1 MYLKTQWRERARITV
16 VLECQLC
23 TRRTSDVV
31 VGVFL
36 VALQPVLLQLQKE
49 FPDVLVLAYCGNKNL
64 IGDAPRVSL
73 PTSAVA
79 GC

>member
-1 MYLKTQWRERARITV
+1 MQNARDFIVKSTERLVSHHARRLLV
-16 VLECQLC
+16 P
-23 TRRTSDVV
+23 
-31 VGVFL
+31 

-49 FPDVLVLAYCGNKNL
+49 FPDVLVLAYCGDKNL

>member
-1 MYLKTQWRERARITV
+1 MNDFSQKVENGQGE
-16 VLECQLC
+16 
-23 TRRTSDVV
+23 
-31 VGVFL
+31 

-49 FPDVLVLAYCGNKNL
+49 FPDVLVLAYCGDKNL